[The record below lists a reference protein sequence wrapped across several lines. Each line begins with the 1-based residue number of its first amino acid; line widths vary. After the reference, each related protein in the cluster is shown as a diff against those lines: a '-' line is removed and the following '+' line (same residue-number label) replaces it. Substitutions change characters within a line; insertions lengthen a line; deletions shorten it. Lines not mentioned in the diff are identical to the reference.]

1 MWGPMKNGRK
11 TLDGSFFEA
20 FIISVVLLNTL
31 AMLAYTWNY
40 PRNDTFYDLGSM
52 DSGLPVTV
60 QKVQDTKSNKLLDD
74 INNLFTAFFNVELI
88 IKLLAWGS
96 KQYLADSWN
105 KMDFF
110 VVLVSDAVYLI
121 EKFFTKGL
129 SNYLGKLTH
138 VPHTPQLFHSAEFCN
153 ELFYI
158 SS

>member
-1 MWGPMKNGRK
+1 MQCSSACRQQFIFIVIVNC
-11 TLDGSFFEA
+11 SFAA
-20 FIISVVLLNTL
+20 FLVFSWATYDTHAKL
-31 AMLAYTWNY
+31 AKRQLT
-40 PRNDTFYDLGSM
+40 
-52 DSGLPVTV
+52 
-60 QKVQDTKSNKLLDD
+60 
-74 INNLFTAFFNVELI
+74 

>member
-1 MWGPMKNGRK
+1 MRTRLVFGERPVVCSVMFKCIVQ
-11 TLDGSFFEA
+11 LIFIVIVDCSFAA
-20 FIISVVLLNTL
+20 FLVFSWATYDTHAKL
-31 AMLAYTWNY
+31 AKRQLT
-40 PRNDTFYDLGSM
+40 
-52 DSGLPVTV
+52 
-60 QKVQDTKSNKLLDD
+60 
-74 INNLFTAFFNVELI
+74 

-96 KQYLADSWN
+96 KQYLAGSWN
-105 KMDFF
+105 NKVDFF

>member
-1 MWGPMKNGRK
+1 MVCSVMLRCMK
-11 TLDGSFFEA
+11 
-20 FIISVVLLNTL
+20 FIVSVNFRLQLRPIIVFSWATYDTHAKL
-31 AMLAYTWNY
+31 AKRQLT
-40 PRNDTFYDLGSM
+40 
-52 DSGLPVTV
+52 
-60 QKVQDTKSNKLLDD
+60 
-74 INNLFTAFFNVELI
+74 

-105 KMDFF
+105 KIDFF
-110 VVLVSDAVYLI
+110 VVLVSDTVYLI

>member
-1 MWGPMKNGRK
+1 
-11 TLDGSFFEA
+11 
-20 FIISVVLLNTL
+20 
-31 AMLAYTWNY
+31 
-40 PRNDTFYDLGSM
+40 
-52 DSGLPVTV
+52 
-60 QKVQDTKSNKLLDD
+60 
-74 INNLFTAFFNVELI
+74 
-88 IKLLAWGS
+88 
-96 KQYLADSWN
+96 
-105 KMDFF
+105 MDFF

>member
-1 MWGPMKNGRK
+1 MFKCMHFS
-11 TLDGSFFEA
+11 LI
-20 FIISVVLLNTL
+20 FIVDSPHFLVFSWATYDTHAKL
-31 AMLAYTWNY
+31 AKRQLT
-40 PRNDTFYDLGSM
+40 
-52 DSGLPVTV
+52 
-60 QKVQDTKSNKLLDD
+60 
-74 INNLFTAFFNVELI
+74 

-96 KQYLADSWN
+96 KQYLAGSWN

>member
-1 MWGPMKNGRK
+1 MWP
-11 TLDGSFFEA
+11 
-20 FIISVVLLNTL
+20 
-31 AMLAYTWNY
+31 
-40 PRNDTFYDLGSM
+40 NDTHA
-52 DSGLPVTV
+52 
-60 QKVQDTKSNKLLDD
+60 KLAKRQL
-74 INNLFTAFFNVELI
+74 T

-96 KQYLADSWN
+96 KQYLAGSWN

-138 VPHTPQLFHSAEFCN
+138 VPQTPQLFHSAEFCN